1 LLETHLAV
9 IDSRFCDESE
19 YGQEDWAVKYGC

>member
-1 LLETHLAV
+1 LETNLAV

-19 YGQEDWAVKYGC
+19 YRNDEWAQRYGC